1 MTPAQTARA
10 LIEKVG
16 SILSDSER
24 LYLRRVL
31 AGIEK
36 AAGEMWD
43 EITGTFAHF
52 IS

>member
-1 MTPAQTARA
+1 MTPTQAARTI
-10 LIEKVG
+10 IERAGKL
-16 SILSDSER
+16 LSECER

-43 EITGTFAHF
+43 EITGTFAHLLA
-52 IS
+52 